1 MRNVAPK
8 CDETAIPAAEFL
20 HLLPYSFLNFPPVLH
35 DHTGSC
41 LFSVLAQAV
50 RASASHFAIFLMCI
64 VSASS
69 GLIVGTMNG
78 VRSIIFCL
86 FLLIISTTFGDRRF
100 LSLTQFN
107 DASCTSVTSVVTFA
121 LNGCFRAVLDTFA
134 IVALTKPSFPAGD
147 VNNIT
152 QLRLSYY
159 HDAHCHSPAS
169 MSDQLQQPMQ
179 YFNFP
184 GSDRVSSMDGMK
196 SDTQGQGVGRSCV
209 ADSTVSGVYWDV
221 QLRSTSQIPLVK
233 DGGSEYGLLLQVRQL
248 DMTTTLSYLFLTTT
262 IFP

>member
-1 MRNVAPK
+1 
-8 CDETAIPAAEFL
+8 
-20 HLLPYSFLNFPPVLH
+20 
-35 DHTGSC
+35 
-41 LFSVLAQAV
+41 
-50 RASASHFAIFLMCI
+50 MCI

-78 VRSIIFCL
+78 VRSIIVCL

-107 DASCTSVTSVVTFA
+107 DATCTSVTSLVTFA
-121 LNGCFRAVLDTFA
+121 LSEESTTCFRAGVDTFA